1 MKRLADS
8 ATLAAGRACWVVA
21 MPDGPPLFAM
31 GTDAWT
37 IVPWSFPNFPLGKI
51 SLGALIVSKDSMVGD
66 IRETV
71 KKKLSIDI
79 LIADAEAFETSLR
92 LVATGLGSLQD
103 VAALRDAVID
113 TVSDIV
119 KETTVAVV
127 WVPWAIAGLAL
138 VGLVVTIIV
147 AVKT

>member
-1 MKRLADS
+1 MVRLADS
-8 ATLAAGRACWVVA
+8 VTLAAGRTCWVVA
-21 MPDGPPLFAM
+21 LPSGPPLFAM

-37 IVPWSFPNFPLGKI
+37 IVPWSFPNMPIGKI
-51 SLGALIVSKDSMVGD
+51 SLGALIVSKDSTVGS

-71 KKKLSIDI
+71 KKKLSIEI
-79 LIADAEAFETSLR
+79 VIADAEGFESLLR
-92 LVATGLGSLQD
+92 LVATGLGSMQD
-103 VAALRDAVID
+103 IEALRDVVID
-113 TVSDIV
+113 AVGDIV
-119 KETTVAVV
+119 KGTTVAVV